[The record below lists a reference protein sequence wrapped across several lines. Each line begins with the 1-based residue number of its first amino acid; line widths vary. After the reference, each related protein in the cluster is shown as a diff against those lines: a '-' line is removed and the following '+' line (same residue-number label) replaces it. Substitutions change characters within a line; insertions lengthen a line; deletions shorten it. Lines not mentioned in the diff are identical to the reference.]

1 MGSDVGKALGA
12 AMTLGTSYVIDEAF
26 LAPGR
31 RMARAA
37 EDEARAGKEAR
48 AVSAAQDQAER
59 TLAIRQQARQDRV
72 RRAQIIAAGEAS
84 GLEGSSAE
92 SGTMASNVQTSAANS
107 AFATGASIT
116 ASTLTSLNQQMA
128 DAQQRGNEAQAKGQ
142 LYKTVFDLGMQ
153 GAKMAAG
160 MPPSVPTGG
169 VTSSQPASLYT
180 PGASKVRHTVSNEL
194 IA

>member
-12 AMTLGTSYVIDEAF
+12 ALTLGTSYVIDEAI

-59 TLAIRQQARQDRV
+59 TLAIRQKARQDRV

-116 ASTLTSLNQQMA
+116 ASTLTDLNQQMA
-128 DAQQRGNEAQAKGQ
+128 DARQRSNEAQAKGQ

-153 GAKMAAG
+153 GAQMAAG

-169 VTSSQPASLYT
+169 VPSNQATAPFT
-180 PGASKVRHTVSNEL
+180 NGAGRGL
-194 IA
+194 